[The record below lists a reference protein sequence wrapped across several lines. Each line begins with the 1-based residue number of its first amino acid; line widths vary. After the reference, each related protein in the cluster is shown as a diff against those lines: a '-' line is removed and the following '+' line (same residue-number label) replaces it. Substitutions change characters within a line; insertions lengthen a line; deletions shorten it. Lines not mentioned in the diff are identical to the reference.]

1 MILTENVM
9 DTKVE
14 KVVAEPAVRAPN
26 PALAAPTPRPSSSA
40 QKPHMMNPSN
50 RASDTVE
57 RYHES
62 YDMRSTVVL
71 TIAAAAAAAAARKT
85 ISATNGEKRIVGAES
100 AAQREDRQPRG
111 YDDYKG
117 QH

>member
-9 DTKVE
+9 DTKAE
-14 KVVAEPAVRAPN
+14 KVVDEPAVRAPN

-40 QKPHMMNPSN
+40 QKPHMMSPSN

-71 TIAAAAAAAAARKT
+71 TIAAAAAAAARKT

>member
-62 YDMRSTVVL
+62 YDTRDARGVAANSQWVGLFFFAWVELWCIFVFL
-71 TIAAAAAAAAARKT
+71 TIVAFLYG
-85 ISATNGEKRIVGAES
+85 IF
-100 AAQREDRQPRG
+100 
-111 YDDYKG
+111 
-117 QH
+117 

>member
-9 DTKVE
+9 DTKAE
-14 KVVAEPAVRAPN
+14 KVVDEPAVRAPN

-71 TIAAAAAAAAARKT
+71 TIAAAAAAAARKT

>member
-1 MILTENVM
+1 
-9 DTKVE
+9 
-14 KVVAEPAVRAPN
+14 
-26 PALAAPTPRPSSSA
+26 
-40 QKPHMMNPSN
+40 MMSPSN

-71 TIAAAAAAAAARKT
+71 TIAAAAAAARKT

>member
-1 MILTENVM
+1 
-9 DTKVE
+9 
-14 KVVAEPAVRAPN
+14 
-26 PALAAPTPRPSSSA
+26 
-40 QKPHMMNPSN
+40 
-50 RASDTVE
+50 
-57 RYHES
+57 
-62 YDMRSTVVL
+62 MRSTVVL
-71 TIAAAAAAAAARKT
+71 TIAAAAAAARKT

>member
-71 TIAAAAAAAAARKT
+71 TIAAAAAAAARKT